1 MIDKVIFILMF
12 LVMLVVLAV
21 SLPIALV
28 SVAWEFGKDVYH
40 GRKPKIWGI
49 G

>member
-1 MIDKVIFILMF
+1 MINKVIWILMF
-12 LVMLVVLAV
+12 LVMLVVLVV